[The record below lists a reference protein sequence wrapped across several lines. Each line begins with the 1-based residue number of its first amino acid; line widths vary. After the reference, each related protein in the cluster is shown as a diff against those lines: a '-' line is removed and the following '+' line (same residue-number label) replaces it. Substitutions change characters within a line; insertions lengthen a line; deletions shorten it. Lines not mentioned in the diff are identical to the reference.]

1 MLMPLLAAELPPDAL
16 RIHALA
22 VTFETACGHGH
33 MAWHVWGQGRPLVLL
48 HGGSGSWTHWI
59 RNVEALAAS
68 GRRVLVP
75 DLPGFGDSH
84 VPPGGS
90 DADACVEPLAHGLQ
104 RLLDSALPV
113 DLVGFSF
120 GGLVAGLLTDAH
132 PQLVRRLVLAGAPAM
147 GLRDRRLAL
156 TDWRD
161 APDEAGRL
169 AAHRSNLAA
178 LMLHDEAVIDDLAL
192 HTHAA
197 NLRRDRMRGRK
208 LALTD
213 ILKRKLPGLQCPVD
227 AIYGRED
234 VLYRHA
240 LPQLE
245 TVLRTCPTFG
255 ELVLV
260 PDAGHWVQYEA
271 AETFNR
277 ELLQLL
283 ASKD

>member
-1 MLMPLLAAELPPDAL
+1 MLTPLLAADLPPAAL
-16 RIHALA
+16 RIHAQA
-22 VTFETACGHGH
+22 ATFETACGNGH
-33 MAWHVWGQGRPLVLL
+33 MAWHVWGQGVPLVLL

-59 RNVEALAAS
+59 RNVEALAAA

-104 RLLDSALPV
+104 RLLDASQPV
-113 DLVGFSF
+113 DVVGFSF

-132 PQLVRRLVLAGAPAM
+132 PQQVRRLVLAGAPAM

-161 APDEAGRL
+161 APDEAGKL

-178 LMLHDEAVIDDLAL
+178 LMLHGEAAIDDLAL
-192 HTHAA
+192 RTHAA
-197 NLRRDRMRGRK
+197 NLPRDRMRGRK
-208 LALTD
+208 LAMSD
-213 ILKRKLPGLQCPVD
+213 ILKQKLPGFRCPVD

-234 VLYRHA
+234 VLYRDK

-245 TVLRTCPTFG
+245 AVLRSCPGFG

-277 ELLQLL
+277 TLLRLL
-283 ASKD
+283 AA